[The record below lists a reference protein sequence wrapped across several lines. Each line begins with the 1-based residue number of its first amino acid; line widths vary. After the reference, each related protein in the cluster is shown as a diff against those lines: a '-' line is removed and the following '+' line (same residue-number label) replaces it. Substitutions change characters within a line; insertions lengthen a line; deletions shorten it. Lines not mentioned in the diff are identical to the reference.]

1 MEASR
6 IKFTAVVLLV
16 RWNLVSMRYI
26 LELIVDISIVFQQR

>member
-1 MEASR
+1 MEVSR
-6 IKFTAVVLLV
+6 IKLTAVVLLV